1 MLTCSFEHVDV
12 SSPIVKR
19 TARCRYS
26 GRSSKAAALP
36 VPYLL
41 TLSQCSF
48 QYRRYGRFIG
58 TRSRFN
64 LVIWSWTGF
73 FKVLQSPVLEKPHL
87 LTPVLYHWKGV
98 QSAADFSVRT
108 RDCYCSGPMG
118 CLCRACSLL
127 AWVAKWKFVVM
138 CVCACFVW
146 AGLNDVN
153 GFSCC
158 QCPVNTGLN
167 LKRPFF
173 FCLTVYVCVCVCV
186 RPSVCLQGEH
196 VQEKFL
202 KKISSV
208 SLD

>member
-1 MLTCSFEHVDV
+1 MNESLLILTHSFGGHTDRSVIDLLLYWRHWTDRLFPPMLTCSFEHVDV

-127 AWVAKWKFVVM
+127 AWVAKWKFVV
-138 CVCACFVW
+138 
-146 AGLNDVN
+146 
-153 GFSCC
+153 
-158 QCPVNTGLN
+158 T
-167 LKRPFF
+167 
-173 FCLTVYVCVCVCV
+173 CVCVF
-186 RPSVCLQGEH
+186 CLSWSEWC
-196 VQEKFL
+196 EWMLFML
-202 KKISSV
+202 PV
-208 SLD
+208 SCQHWP